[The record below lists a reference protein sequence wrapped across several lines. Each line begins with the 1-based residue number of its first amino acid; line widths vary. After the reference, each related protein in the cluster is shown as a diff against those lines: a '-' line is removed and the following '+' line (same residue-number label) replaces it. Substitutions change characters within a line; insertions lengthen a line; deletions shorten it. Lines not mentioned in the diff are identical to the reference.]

1 MTCME
6 IELKNIVKTYG
17 DKRIFDQFNLSVKKG
32 EIVAI
37 TGPSGKGKSTLL
49 NIVGLLEAPDS
60 GDVYIQGLKNPW
72 KREKTKIKL
81 LRHTIGYLFQNYA
94 LIDQET
100 VSKNL
105 DVALEY
111 VRGVDKNA
119 LKRKVLEKVGLSDK
133 LHHKVYQLSGG
144 EQQRVAL
151 ARLFLKK
158 SDIILADEPTGSLDA
173 ANRDRVL
180 SLIQSLNQEGKTV
193 LIVTHDPEV
202 TKICTRVVALA

>member
-1 MTCME
+1 ME

-81 LRHTIGYLFQNYA
+81 LRDTIGYLFQNYA

-119 LKRKVLEKVGLSDK
+119 LKRKALEKVGLSDK
-133 LHHKVYQLSGG
+133 MHHKVYQLSGG

>member
-1 MTCME
+1 ME

-81 LRHTIGYLFQNYA
+81 LRDTIGYLFQNYA

-119 LKRKVLEKVGLSDK
+119 LKRKALEKVGLSDK
-133 LHHKVYQLSGG
+133 MHHKVYQLSGG

-173 ANRDRVL
+173 TNRDRVL

>member
-1 MTCME
+1 ME

-81 LRHTIGYLFQNYA
+81 LRDTIGYLFQNYA